1 MTSYLASSRASAPV
15 SRMRATSWTVTRRVE
30 GAVGSRLFSAASSR
44 CHGVLQVLSP
54 ALPPRGCPQGS
65 RYPRALRNSL
75 ACCGAL
81 GEIYR
86 RRSVSTVN
94 DPYGPLPARCV
105 PSCGGTPSS
114 SPSGSICQEEASQ
127 ANGLSAFLMQSQGV
141 AMGPWSLATCVY
153 SRHPTTIE
161 TWAATEQ

>member
-15 SRMRATSWTVTRRVE
+15 SRMRAASWTVTRRAG
-30 GAVGSRLFSAASSR
+30 GAIGSRLFSAASSR
-44 CHGVLQVLSP
+44 CGCAGVGTGAFS
-54 ALPPRGCPQGS
+54 RGRPEDS

-86 RRSVSTVN
+86 RRSVSTVH
-94 DPYGPLPARCV
+94 DPYGHLPARCV

-114 SPSGSICQEEASQ
+114 SPSRSIYQEEASQ

-141 AMGPWSLATCVY
+141 AKVPWSLATCVY
-153 SRHPTTIE
+153 SRPPTTIE
-161 TWAATEQ
+161 TRATTEQ